1 MSIWNGSKFD
11 LIKQNCSKILK
22 EFYENK
28 ICSHINHFL
37 TVNPARAAV
46 TTHADN
52 SPFTTSFGQSLTP
65 IEPFRVRQHA
75 LQEADLIWPHSDIN
89 KVETS
94 KKSDKKPKR
103 LTFCLVVIGLAQI
116 SSTNFGKSTEHLF
129 KSKVLSRQVVGK
141 LSVYTF
147 LNHMSDVFAS
157 RQNSFSFI
165 NSS

>member
-1 MSIWNGSKFD
+1 MMI
-11 LIKQNCSKILK
+11 IK
-22 EFYENK
+22 YA
-28 ICSHINHFL
+28 HFL

-46 TTHADN
+46 TTHADS

-103 LTFCLVVIGLAQI
+103 LTFRPDFSLGLLLN
-116 SSTNFGKSTEHLF
+116 ST
-129 KSKVLSRQVVGK
+129 
-141 LSVYTF
+141 
-147 LNHMSDVFAS
+147 
-157 RQNSFSFI
+157 
-165 NSS
+165 

>member
-1 MSIWNGSKFD
+1 M
-11 LIKQNCSKILK
+11 LK
-22 EFYENK
+22 EFYDNE
-28 ICSHINHFL
+28 ICSHSYHFI
-37 TVNPARAAV
+37 TVNLARAAV

-103 LTFCLVVIGLAQI
+103 LTLC
-116 SSTNFGKSTEHLF
+116 
-129 KSKVLSRQVVGK
+129 
-141 LSVYTF
+141 
-147 LNHMSDVFAS
+147 
-157 RQNSFSFI
+157 
-165 NSS
+165 